1 MPATA
6 IVTDSTSD
14 IPPEEA
20 EALSIEVV
28 PALVTVE
35 GQSYEDGRGLSRL
48 EFYRRLP
55 FLREPATTAA
65 PSPRVFE
72 IAYEKVM
79 AAGAE
84 RVLSMHVSSKLSGL
98 IDVARIAAATFGDRV
113 HVFDSLQVSL
123 GLGFQAMEAA
133 AVALAGASFDAI
145 LQAAQRARDRV
156 RIVAMID
163 TLEYLRRSGR
173 VSWMRAGL
181 GDLLRVKLIVRVA
194 DGVVQR
200 IGEARTKHRALDQLV
215 TMATS
220 WGPQERLAILHSA
233 VPEEAA
239 ALAQRLRDL
248 SARAPLIVD
257 VTTVIGTHVGPGSL
271 GLAALSR

>member
-14 IPPEEA
+14 IPVEEA
-20 EALSIEVV
+20 EALGIEVV

-35 GQSYEDGRGLSRL
+35 GQSYVDGRGLSRP

-65 PSPRVFE
+65 PSPQVFE
-72 IAYEKVM
+72 MAYEKVM

-84 RVLSMHVSSKLSGL
+84 RVLSMHLSSKLSGL
-98 IDVARIAAATFGDRV
+98 IDVARIAAASFGDRV

-123 GLGFQAMEAA
+123 ALGFQAMEAA
-133 AVALAGASFDAI
+133 AAALAGASFDAV
-145 LQAAQRARDRV
+145 LQVAQRARDRV

-163 TLEYLRRSGR
+163 TLEYLKRSGR
-173 VSWMRAGL
+173 VSWIRAGL
-181 GDLLRVKLIVRVA
+181 GDLLSVKLMVRVA

-200 IGEARTKHRALDQLV
+200 IGEVRTKHKALDQLV
-215 TMATS
+215 AMAQS

-248 SARAPLIVD
+248 SARVPLIVD